1 MPILRIAPRW
11 LEEPLRVVDGKGS
24 IEVVDIDDLDL
35 SEELADR
42 IEAWVD
48 VFDATVQPGQSAFSG
63 FADEASERLWRRE
76 AASLAA
82 DIAGTWK
89 GTAETPNGSIE
100 RTFVFKTDGSKVTG
114 ESNSQ
119 MMGKSVI
126 KNGKLE
132 GDTLTFSLDVKFQ
145 DNEMTLNYSGKVS
158 GDTMKLKVEGP
169 NDMVI
174 EYQVKKVS

>member
-48 VFDATVQPGQSAFSG
+48 VFDATFQPGQSAFSG

-82 DIAGTWK
+82 DIADELGEDWQV
-89 GTAETPNGSIE
+89 ALDLSAADE
-100 RTFVFKTDGSKVTG
+100 RPA
-114 ESNSQ
+114 N
-119 MMGKSVI
+119 
-126 KNGKLE
+126 
-132 GDTLTFSLDVKFQ
+132 
-145 DNEMTLNYSGKVS
+145 
-158 GDTMKLKVEGP
+158 
-169 NDMVI
+169 
-174 EYQVKKVS
+174 